1 MIITK
6 NLGINILEDM
16 SFELFNNDARL
27 AKGHLSIWSGR
38 KELLRD
44 KVKLEGIS
52 DPHMIEGPFG
62 EGNYWV
68 IQGTIQ
74 NGNYHIQIMMNVYV
88 YSQWSDAL
96 ILKWKIINIGETPF
110 VFDKWDC
117 PDVSIDDWLANNET
131 GEMPWSMQAAAVNW
145 GQDFA
150 FPLPEVFKRRNY
162 LGHLDGAEGGGV
174 PIVYFWNSR
183 YGLALSHIEP
193 IPKDWYIPVTYTKKD
208 HKALAAFQEKRKHI
222 LMRGQSLDS
231 LMIMI
236 SLHQGDFYAPLAMY
250 REVLSA
256 QGVKPAE
263 PNVED
268 FEPSWCSWG
277 YEFDVRPE
285 EMTGIL
291 PMLNELGIRWLTL
304 DDRWFDHYGDWK
316 PRLDTFPGGEVQ
328 MRQIMGEIHHAG
340 VKAQLW
346 WYPLAVEDGNHGW
359 HSHAYNQAEIF
370 QQHPEWVCLNQDG
383 SVARNNRN
391 LAIMCPAVPE
401 VQQYISD
408 LIHRFIQDW
417 DFDGHKLDNIYTV
430 PACYNPA
437 HRHTQP
443 EESIKALAKVYNI
456 IYSSTKALKPDSVI
470 QICPCGTPPT
480 FSLLPF
486 MDQAVTADPTSSA
499 QIRQR
504 IKFYKALLGPHVAV
518 FADHVELSD
527 NGIDFAS
534 EVGPGGIPS
543 TKFTWPPDP
552 EVDKRVEEVWNLTPE
567 KKAIWQSWLDIYR
580 KYQLS
585 QGEYL
590 NLYDLAFYKP
600 EAHAIRMND
609 RLYYAFYS
617 GSLDQEYHGMVT
629 LRGLDSH
636 SYRLYDYV
644 RGQEFMRIQG
654 PEANVEVLFKGYL
667 LLEASPEK

>member
-1 MIITK
+1 MIINN

-16 SFELFNNDARL
+16 SFELVKNGARL

-38 KELLRD
+38 KDLLRD
-44 KVKLEGIS
+44 IVKLEGIS
-52 DPHMIEGPFG
+52 APQLIEGPFG

-74 NGNYHIQIMMNVYV
+74 NSKYHIQIMMNVYV
-88 YSQWSDAL
+88 YPQWSDAF
-96 ILKWKIINIGETPF
+96 ILKWKILNIGETPF
-110 VFDKWDC
+110 EFDKWDC
-117 PDVSIDDWLANNET
+117 PGVSIDDWLDNNES
-131 GEMPWSMQAAAVNW
+131 GDMPWSMQAAAVNW

-150 FPLPEVFKRRNY
+150 FPLPEVFKRQNY
-162 LGHLDGAEGGGV
+162 LGHLDSAEGGGV
-174 PIVYFWNSR
+174 PIVYFWNFR

-193 IPKDWYIPVTYTKKD
+193 IPKDWYIPVTYIKKN
-208 HKALAAFQEKRKHI
+208 HKTLAAFQEKQRHI
-222 LMRGQSLDS
+222 LTRGQSLDS
-231 LMIMI
+231 LTIMI
-236 SLHQGDFYAPLAMY
+236 SLHQGDFFAPLALY
-250 REVLSA
+250 REVLSV

-263 PNVED
+263 PNIED
-268 FEPSWCSWG
+268 FEPAWCSWG
-277 YEFDVRPE
+277 YEFDVHPE

-304 DDRWFDHYGDWK
+304 DDRWFDRYGDWK
-316 PRLDTFPGGEVQ
+316 PRPDTFPGGEVQ
-328 MRQIMGEIHHAG
+328 MRQIVGEIHHAG
-340 VKAQLW
+340 AKAQLW
-346 WYPLAVEDGNHGW
+346 WYPLAVEDGTHGW

-401 VQQYISD
+401 VQQYIFN
-408 LIHRFIQDW
+408 LIHRFIEDW
-417 DFDGHKLDNIYTV
+417 DFDGHKLDNIYTI
-430 PACYNPA
+430 PACYNPT
-437 HRHTQP
+437 HRHIQP
-443 EESIKALAKVYNI
+443 DESIAALAKVYNI
-456 IYSSTKALKPDSVI
+456 IYSTTKALKPDSVI

-527 NGIDFAS
+527 SGIDFAS
-534 EVGPGGIPS
+534 EIGPGGVPS
-543 TKFTWPPDP
+543 SKFIWPPDP

-567 KKAIWQSWLDIYR
+567 KKAIWKSWLDIYR

-590 NLYDLAFYKP
+590 NLYDLAFYQP
-600 EAHAIRMND
+600 EAHAIRIND

-617 GSLDQEYHGMVT
+617 GNLDQEYHGIIT
-629 LRGLDSH
+629 LRGLDSQ
-636 SYRLYDYV
+636 SYLLYDYV
-644 RGQEFMRIQG
+644 HGQEFKHIQG